1 MSPPGELRPGQPEAE
16 AAQVSD
22 QDLWVN
28 GIAAFQDIRDAER
41 SRTGEQGPELTV
53 LGKAQ
58 EFFQICDLEGKGFV
72 TRQDMQRLH
81 PELPLSLEEL
91 EKVFVTLDAD
101 GNGSLT
107 PEEFITGFSQF
118 LLEQI
123 ALKNDM
129 VQPSEGE
136 TAYPVRYEET
146 MSGDEDEELQFSNLM
161 DRLGAPK
168 VLDDETD
175 VKQLWLQLRKEEP
188 HLLSNF
194 EEFLV
199 RIFSQLQEADNEK
212 NELECALK
220 KKIAAYDEEIQHL
233 YEEMEQQ
240 IKKEKEQFLLKDTE
254 RFQSHSQELECKLL
268 SKEQELEQLVQKQK
282 RLEHQCTQLLSGKE
296 ETKVEN
302 TKLKLTN
309 QELLRDLERTSHEL
323 SLAQQQ
329 LQVLQE
335 EASRLHEEKEMEV
348 YRVTETLQ
356 REKSGLL
363 KQLDFL
369 RERNKHLKDER
380 DIFLQK
386 CKTTVPKTSWKQRS
400 GSIIGKYIEGKML
413 PNSHSFEEDDIFSN
427 SKRRNSAGLNG
438 VLSEEPDAGVTGGM
452 PKTSHLQRIISIE
465 EDHLPQLLDRLEE
478 RINSVPERLF
488 KIIFVG
494 NSSVGKTSF
503 LRRFCEDR
511 FFPGTA
517 ATVGVDYNV
526 RTVTVDHTQ
535 QFFRKAD
542 GVIVM
547 YDITAKD
554 TFIAVKQWLISIE
567 DAAGENVPVLLLG
580 NKTDNEKEREVPM
593 GVGDHLAKVLYLG
606 NSLQG
611 LKVKVLKWSFC
622 VSQFTETQINDYNLI
637 FYECSAYSGYNVE
650 KSVLHLARILK
661 EHEDKVKEK
670 TIELQTD
677 TNKNFLEIAIGVV
690 CNSKHVKADQT
701 ALCLQKSVTKRV
713 IENFGGLL
721 LEVHYWLWRVES
733 PYRRWHVIHHG
744 NLRTEPSVF
753 NPGWS

>member
-1 MSPPGELRPGQPEAE
+1 MNRIQGDCASPVPPG
-16 AAQVSD
+16 
-22 QDLWVN
+22 
-28 GIAAFQDIRDAER
+28 DAER
-41 SRTGEQGPELTV
+41 SRTGEQDSGLTV
-53 LGKAQ
+53 LGKAR
-58 EFFQICDLEGKGFV
+58 EFFQICDLEGKGFI
-72 TRQDMQRLH
+72 TRQDMQRLY

-107 PEEFITGFSQF
+107 PKEFTTGFSRF
-118 LLEQI
+118 LLGQT
-123 ALKNDM
+123 ALNNEM
-129 VQPSEGE
+129 MQQLEGE
-136 TAYPVRYEET
+136 TACPLKCEGTV
-146 MSGDEDEELQFSNLM
+146 SDDEDEEFQLSNLM
-161 DRLGAPK
+161 DRLGAKK
-168 VLDDETD
+168 VLDDESD

-254 RFQSHSQELECKLL
+254 RFQSYSQELECKLL

-282 RLEHQCTQLLSGKE
+282 RLEQQCTELLSGKE

-380 DIFLQK
+380 DVFLQK
-386 CKTTVPKTSWKQRS
+386 CKTNVPKASWKQRS
-400 GSIIGKYIEGKML
+400 GSVIGKYIEGKML
-413 PNSHSFEEDDIFSN
+413 PNSHSFEEDDVFNN
-427 SKRRNSAGLNG
+427 SKRRNSTSLNG
-438 VLSEEPDAGVTGGM
+438 ILSVEPDAGATGGM
-452 PKTSHLQRIISIE
+452 SKASHLQRIISIE
-465 EDHLPQLLDRLEE
+465 EDHLPQLLDRLVDKQLNRWTGEDENTSSEMEMDKANTEKSMKHAPSSSREQPVGKETLSNEE
-478 RINSVPERLF
+478 RINSVPDRLF

-503 LRRFCEDR
+503 LRRFCEGR

-526 RTVTVDHTQ
+526 KTITVDNTQ
-535 QFFRKAD
+535 VALQLWDTAGQERYRSITKQFFRKAD

-554 TFIAVKQWLISIE
+554 TFTAVKQWLISIE
-567 DAAGENVPVLLLG
+567 ETTGENVPVLLLG

-593 GVGDHLAKVLYLG
+593 GMGEHLAK
-606 NSLQG
+606 
-611 LKVKVLKWSFC
+611 
-622 VSQFTETQINDYNLI
+622 DYNLI
-637 FYECSAYSGYNVE
+637 FYECSAYSGYNTK

-661 EHEDKVKEK
+661 EHEDKMKEK
-670 TIELQTD
+670 TIELQSD
-677 TNKNFLEIAIGVV
+677 MNK
-690 CNSKHVKADQT
+690 
-701 ALCLQKSVTKRV
+701 KSCCIR
-713 IENFGGLL
+713 
-721 LEVHYWLWRVES
+721 
-733 PYRRWHVIHHG
+733 P
-744 NLRTEPSVF
+744 
-753 NPGWS
+753 

>member
-1 MSPPGELRPGQPEAE
+1 MDRIRGDYTSPVKPE
-16 AAQVSD
+16 
-22 QDLWVN
+22 
-28 GIAAFQDIRDAER
+28 DAER
-41 SRTGEQGPELTV
+41 SRTGEEDPELTV

-107 PEEFITGFSQF
+107 PKEFITGFSQF

-136 TAYPVRYEET
+136 TACPVRYEET
-146 MSGDEDEELQFSNLM
+146 MTGDEDEEFQFSNLM
-161 DRLGAPK
+161 DRLGAAK

-254 RFQSHSQELECKLL
+254 RFQSQSQELEHKLL

-309 QELLRDLERTSHEL
+309 QELLRELERTSHEL

-335 EASRLHEEKEMEV
+335 ESSRLHEEKEMEV

-386 CKTTVPKTSWKQRS
+386 CKTTVPKASWKQRS

-413 PNSHSFEEDDIFSN
+413 PSSHSFEEDDIFSN

-465 EDHLPQLLDRLEE
+465 EDHLPQLLDRLVDKQLSRWTGEDENTFETEMNDKSREQSMEHSSSSSREQPVGKETLSNEE
-478 RINSVPERLF
+478 RINSVPECLF
-488 KIIFVG
+488 KIVFVG

-526 RTVTVDHTQ
+526 RTVSVDHTHVALQ
-535 QFFRKAD
+535 LWDTAGQERYRSITKQFFRKAD

-554 TFIAVKQWLISIE
+554 TFTAVKQWLISIE
-567 DAAGENVPVLLLG
+567 EATGENVPVLLLG

-593 GVGDHLAKVLYLG
+593 GMGDHLAKSKCASWNEDY
-606 NSLQG
+606 
-611 LKVKVLKWSFC
+611 FC
-622 VSQFTETQINDYNLI
+622 VFIQCLLCQPVSAILAQI
-637 FYECSAYSGYNVE
+637 
-650 KSVLHLARILK
+650 
-661 EHEDKVKEK
+661 
-670 TIELQTD
+670 
-677 TNKNFLEIAIGVV
+677 
-690 CNSKHVKADQT
+690 
-701 ALCLQKSVTKRV
+701 
-713 IENFGGLL
+713 LL
-721 LEVHYWLWRVES
+721 MRQLFSE
-733 PYRRWHVIHHG
+733 
-744 NLRTEPSVF
+744 
-753 NPGWS
+753 

>member
-1 MSPPGELRPGQPEAE
+1 MERIQGDCASPVPPG
-16 AAQVSD
+16 
-22 QDLWVN
+22 
-28 GIAAFQDIRDAER
+28 DAER
-41 SRTGEQGPELTV
+41 SRTGEQDPELSM
-53 LGKAQ
+53 LAKAQ
-58 EFFQICDLEGKGFV
+58 EFFQICDLEGKGFI

-107 PEEFITGFSQF
+107 PKEFITGFSQF
-118 LLEQI
+118 LLGQM

-129 VQPSEGE
+129 MQQSEGE
-136 TAYPVRYEET
+136 TACSLTYEET
-146 MSGDEDEELQFSNLM
+146 MSDDEDEEFQFSNLM
-161 DRLGAPK
+161 DRLGAK
-168 VLDDETD
+168 SVSVDESE
-175 VKQLWLQLRKEEP
+175 VKQLWLQLRKDEP

-212 NELECALK
+212 KELECALK

-233 YEEMEQQ
+233 YEEMEHQ

-254 RFQSHSQELECKLL
+254 RFKSYSQDLELKLR
-268 SKEQELEQLVQKQK
+268 SKEQELEQLAQKQK
-282 RLEHQCTQLLSGKE
+282 RLEQQCTELVSGKE

-309 QELLRDLERTSHEL
+309 QELLRDLERTSREL

-329 LQVLQE
+329 LGVLQE
-335 EASRLHEEKEMEV
+335 ESSRLHEEKEMEV

-386 CKTTVPKTSWKQRS
+386 CKTSVPKASWKQRS
-400 GSIIGKYIEGKML
+400 GSVIGKYIEGKML
-413 PNSHSFEEDDIFSN
+413 PISHSFEDDDIFNN
-427 SKRRNSAGLNG
+427 SQRRNSAGLNG
-438 VLSEEPDAGVTGGM
+438 TLSEDPDAGVTGVM
-452 PKTSHLQRIISIE
+452 SPHLQRIISIE
-465 EDHLPQLLDRLEE
+465 EDPLPQLLDRLADNQLNRWTEDDDYTTSEMEMHKKNTEQSMEHSPSSCREQPVGKETLSNEE

-494 NSSVGKTSF
+494 NSSVGKTTF
-503 LRRFCEDR
+503 LRRFCEDH

-526 RTVTVDHTQ
+526 KTVTVDNTQ
-535 QFFRKAD
+535 VALQLWDTAGQERYRSITKQFFRKAD

-554 TFIAVKQWLISIE
+554 TFLAVKQWLISVE
-567 DAAGENVPVLLLG
+567 EAAGESMPLLLLG
-580 NKTDNEKEREVPM
+580 NKTDNEKEREIPKGM
-593 GVGDHLAKVLYLG
+593 GEHLAK
-606 NSLQG
+606 
-611 LKVKVLKWSFC
+611 
-622 VSQFTETQINDYNLI
+622 DYKLI

-670 TIELQTD
+670 TIQLQAD
-677 TNKNFLEIAIGVV
+677 MNK
-690 CNSKHVKADQT
+690 
-701 ALCLQKSVTKRV
+701 KSCCSRQ
-713 IENFGGLL
+713 
-721 LEVHYWLWRVES
+721 
-733 PYRRWHVIHHG
+733 
-744 NLRTEPSVF
+744 
-753 NPGWS
+753 

>member
-1 MSPPGELRPGQPEAE
+1 MDRTKGDCTSPVQPG
-16 AAQVSD
+16 
-22 QDLWVN
+22 
-28 GIAAFQDIRDAER
+28 DAER
-41 SRTGEQGPELTV
+41 SKTGEQDPELTV
-53 LGKAQ
+53 LRKAQ

-72 TRQDMQRLH
+72 TCQDMQRLH

-107 PEEFITGFSQF
+107 PKEFITGFSHF

-129 VQPSEGE
+129 VLSSEGE
-136 TAYPVRYEET
+136 TACPVRYEET
-146 MSGDEDEELQFSNLM
+146 MSGDEDEEFHFSNLM
-161 DRLGAPK
+161 DRLGATK

-282 RLEHQCTQLLSGKE
+282 RLEQECTQLLSGKE

-369 RERNKHLKDER
+369 SK
-380 DIFLQK
+380 
-386 CKTTVPKTSWKQRS
+386 
-400 GSIIGKYIEGKML
+400 KYSELFFMCSL
-413 PNSHSFEEDDIFSN
+413 HSFEEDDIFSN

-465 EDHLPQLLDRLEE
+465 EDHLPQLLDRLVDKQLSRWTGEDENSFETEMNNKGREQSMEHSSSSSREQPVGKETLSNEE

-511 FFPGTA
+511 FFPGTS

-535 QFFRKAD
+535 VALQLWDTAGQERYRSITKQFFRKAD

-554 TFIAVKQWLISIE
+554 TFTAVKQWLISIE
-567 DAAGENVPVLLLG
+567 EATGENVPVLLLG

-593 GVGDHLAKVLYLG
+593 GMADHLAK
-606 NSLQG
+606 
-611 LKVKVLKWSFC
+611 
-622 VSQFTETQINDYNLI
+622 DYNLI

-670 TIELQTD
+670 TIELQSD
-677 TNKNFLEIAIGVV
+677 TNK
-690 CNSKHVKADQT
+690 
-701 ALCLQKSVTKRV
+701 KSCCMRQ
-713 IENFGGLL
+713 
-721 LEVHYWLWRVES
+721 
-733 PYRRWHVIHHG
+733 
-744 NLRTEPSVF
+744 
-753 NPGWS
+753 

>member
-1 MSPPGELRPGQPEAE
+1 MDRRQGDCASHVPPG
-16 AAQVSD
+16 
-22 QDLWVN
+22 
-28 GIAAFQDIRDAER
+28 DAER
-41 SRTGEQGPELTV
+41 SRTAEQDPGLTV
-53 LGKAQ
+53 LGKAH
-58 EFFQICDLEGKGFV
+58 EFFQICDPEGKGFI
-72 TRQDMQRLH
+72 THQDMQRLH

-91 EKVFVTLDAD
+91 QKVFVTLDAD

-107 PEEFITGFSQF
+107 PKEFTTGFSQF
-118 LLEQI
+118 LLGQI
-123 ALKNDM
+123 ALNNEM
-129 VQPSEGE
+129 IQQSEGE
-136 TAYPVRYEET
+136 TSCPLKYEET
-146 MSGDEDEELQFSNLM
+146 MSDDEDEEFQFSNLM
-161 DRLGAPK
+161 DRLGAKK
-168 VLDDETD
+168 VLDDESD
-175 VKQLWLQLRKEEP
+175 VKQLWLQLRKDEP

-254 RFQSHSQELECKLL
+254 RFQSYSQELECKLL
-268 SKEQELEQLVQKQK
+268 SKEQELEHLIQKQK
-282 RLEHQCTQLLSGKE
+282 RLEQQCTELLSGKE
-296 ETKVEN
+296 ETKAEN

-309 QELLRDLERTSHEL
+309 QELLGDLERTSHEL

-386 CKTTVPKTSWKQRS
+386 CKTSVPKASWKQRS
-400 GSIIGKYIEGKML
+400 GSVIGKYMEGKML
-413 PNSHSFEEDDIFSN
+413 PNSHSFEEDDVFSN
-427 SKRRNSAGLNG
+427 SRNSAGLNG
-438 VLSEEPDAGVTGGM
+438 ILSVEPDAGATGGM
-452 PKTSHLQRIISIE
+452 PKASHLQRIISIE
-465 EDHLPQLLDRLEE
+465 EDHLPQLLHRLVDKQLNRWTGEDENTSSEMEMDKKPTEQSMEHSPSSSREQPVGKETLSNEE
-478 RINSVPERLF
+478 RINSVPDRLF

-526 RTVTVDHTQ
+526 KTITVDNTQ
-535 QFFRKAD
+535 VALQLWDTAGQERYRSITKQFFRKAD

-554 TFIAVKQWLISIE
+554 TFTAVKQWLISIE
-567 DAAGENVPVLLLG
+567 ETTGENVPVLLLG

-593 GVGDHLAKVLYLG
+593 GMGELLAK
-606 NSLQG
+606 
-611 LKVKVLKWSFC
+611 
-622 VSQFTETQINDYNLI
+622 DYNLI
-637 FYECSAYSGYNVE
+637 FYECSAYSGYNTK

-670 TIELQTD
+670 TIELQSD
-677 TNKNFLEIAIGVV
+677 MNK
-690 CNSKHVKADQT
+690 
-701 ALCLQKSVTKRV
+701 KSCCIR
-713 IENFGGLL
+713 
-721 LEVHYWLWRVES
+721 
-733 PYRRWHVIHHG
+733 P
-744 NLRTEPSVF
+744 
-753 NPGWS
+753 

>member
-1 MSPPGELRPGQPEAE
+1 
-16 AAQVSD
+16 
-22 QDLWVN
+22 
-28 GIAAFQDIRDAER
+28 
-41 SRTGEQGPELTV
+41 ELTV

-58 EFFQICDLEGKGFV
+58 EFFEICDLEGKGFV

-107 PEEFITGFSQF
+107 PKEFITGFSQF

-136 TAYPVRYEET
+136 TTCPVRYEEA
-146 MSGDEDEELQFSNLM
+146 MSVDEDEEFQFSNLM
-161 DRLGAPK
+161 DRLGATN

-254 RFQSHSQELECKLL
+254 RFQSHSQELERKLL

-282 RLEHQCTQLLSGKE
+282 RLEQQCTQLLSGKE

-369 RERNKHLKDER
+369 R
-380 DIFLQK
+380 
-386 CKTTVPKTSWKQRS
+386 
-400 GSIIGKYIEGKML
+400 
-413 PNSHSFEEDDIFSN
+413 
-427 SKRRNSAGLNG
+427 
-438 VLSEEPDAGVTGGM
+438 
-452 PKTSHLQRIISIE
+452 
-465 EDHLPQLLDRLEE
+465 
-478 RINSVPERLF
+478 
-488 KIIFVG
+488 
-494 NSSVGKTSF
+494 
-503 LRRFCEDR
+503 
-511 FFPGTA
+511 
-517 ATVGVDYNV
+517 
-526 RTVTVDHTQ
+526 
-535 QFFRKAD
+535 
-542 GVIVM
+542 
-547 YDITAKD
+547 
-554 TFIAVKQWLISIE
+554 
-567 DAAGENVPVLLLG
+567 
-580 NKTDNEKEREVPM
+580 
-593 GVGDHLAKVLYLG
+593 
-606 NSLQG
+606 
-611 LKVKVLKWSFC
+611 
-622 VSQFTETQINDYNLI
+622 
-637 FYECSAYSGYNVE
+637 
-650 KSVLHLARILK
+650 
-661 EHEDKVKEK
+661 
-670 TIELQTD
+670 
-677 TNKNFLEIAIGVV
+677 
-690 CNSKHVKADQT
+690 
-701 ALCLQKSVTKRV
+701 
-713 IENFGGLL
+713 
-721 LEVHYWLWRVES
+721 
-733 PYRRWHVIHHG
+733 
-744 NLRTEPSVF
+744 
-753 NPGWS
+753 

>member
-1 MSPPGELRPGQPEAE
+1 MDRIKGDCASPVQPG
-16 AAQVSD
+16 
-22 QDLWVN
+22 
-28 GIAAFQDIRDAER
+28 DAER
-41 SRTGEQGPELTV
+41 SRTGEQDPELTV

-107 PEEFITGFSQF
+107 PKEFITGFSQF

-123 ALKNDM
+123 ALKYDM

-136 TAYPVRYEET
+136 TVSPVRYEET
-146 MSGDEDEELQFSNLM
+146 MTGDEDEEFQFSNLM
-161 DRLGAPK
+161 DRLGATK

-254 RFQSHSQELECKLL
+254 RFQSQSQELERKLL

-302 TKLKLTN
+302 TKLKQTN
-309 QELLRDLERTSHEL
+309 QELLRDLEKTSHEL

-386 CKTTVPKTSWKQRS
+386 CKTTVPKASWKQRS

-465 EDHLPQLLDRLEE
+465 EDHLPQLLDRRVDKQLSRWTGEDESTFETEINNKAGEQSMEHSSSSSREQPVGKETLSNEE
-478 RINSVPERLF
+478 RISSVPDRLF

-526 RTVTVDHTQ
+526 RTVTVDHTRVALQ
-535 QFFRKAD
+535 LWDTAGQERYRSITKQFFRKAD

-554 TFIAVKQWLISIE
+554 TFTAVKQWLISIE
-567 DAAGENVPVLLLG
+567 EATGENVPVLLLG

-593 GVGDHLAKVLYLG
+593 GMGDHLAK
-606 NSLQG
+606 
-611 LKVKVLKWSFC
+611 
-622 VSQFTETQINDYNLI
+622 DYSLI

-670 TIELQTD
+670 TIELQSD
-677 TNKNFLEIAIGVV
+677 TK
-690 CNSKHVKADQT
+690 K
-701 ALCLQKSVTKRV
+701 KSCCMKQ
-713 IENFGGLL
+713 
-721 LEVHYWLWRVES
+721 
-733 PYRRWHVIHHG
+733 
-744 NLRTEPSVF
+744 
-753 NPGWS
+753 